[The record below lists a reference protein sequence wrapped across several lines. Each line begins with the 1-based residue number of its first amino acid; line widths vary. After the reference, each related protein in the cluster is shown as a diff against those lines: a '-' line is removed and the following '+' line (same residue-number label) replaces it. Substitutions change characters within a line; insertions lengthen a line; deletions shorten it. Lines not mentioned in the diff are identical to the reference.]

1 MCDCGNI
8 KNINKYHLIYGMTKS
23 CGCLVNKHGESY
35 TKLYDVF
42 SAMKQRCYNKNNKS
56 YVNYGKRGIAVCDEW
71 LHDNSLFF
79 EWAMNN
85 GYKEGLQ
92 IDRIDV
98 NGNYEPSNCRWV
110 DNKVNCNNRRNNVL
124 LTYQGKTRTMKQ
136 WAEELGVN
144 YGTIKARHKRGWSD
158 KDCLFGKGVK

>member
-144 YGTIKARHKRGWSD
+144 YCTIKARHKRGWSD